1 MSDLLN
7 VPSKYHCP
15 ACQRE
20 VYLRRRKT
28 CEFCGAELPES
39 VRLSED
45 EREIV
50 DEQMRELHERR
61 DRDRAQEEE
70 KERERRRRDDGG
82 ATFIGFQG

>member
-1 MSDLLN
+1 MSDLLR
-7 VPSKYHCP
+7 VPGKYHCTV
-15 ACQRE
+15 CQRE

-50 DEQMRELHERR
+50 DEQMRALRDRR
-61 DRDRAQEEE
+61 ERDRAEEEE

-82 ATFIGFQG
+82 AASIAF